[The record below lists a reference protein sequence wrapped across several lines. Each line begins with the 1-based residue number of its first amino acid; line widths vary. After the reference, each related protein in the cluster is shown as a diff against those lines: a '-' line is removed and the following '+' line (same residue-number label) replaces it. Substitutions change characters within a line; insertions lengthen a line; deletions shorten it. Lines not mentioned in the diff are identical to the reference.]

1 MNNHESMNMNCAVV
15 LSSWSLQP
23 VSRLTTP
30 NELATGLAS
39 QILLFHVSIASCAQ
53 DREIYITLT
62 SEKITLPCGTNATEN
77 SGTTLSNHYQRS
89 DSLLFSPV
97 LCLFVGV
104 AKTGCNTNHIY

>member
-1 MNNHESMNMNCAVV
+1 MHEHGLCCSSSFVV
-15 LSSWSLQP
+15 S

-30 NELATGLAS
+30 NKLATGLAS
-39 QILLFHVSIASCAQ
+39 QILSFHVSIASCAE

-62 SEKITLPCGTNATEN
+62 SEKIMLPCGTNATEN